1 MADHFESTYQKVGTF
16 RVVNGQK
23 QGGNVATYFCLADGT
38 VVHAVAG
45 VVNAKQFLQ
54 EARWAVDIRKL
65 AITQSGGDVGR
76 YRAVL
81 RKGHLERLAAENGVQ
96 YQANALPRITPY
108 GPAVPS
114 VAAIRQPQARGVGQ
128 AGQVN
133 TLLAFYPLPKLDQ
146 LYPIVFEQVL
156 GEKLSTLPVLTK

>member
-1 MADHFESTYQKVGTF
+1 VADHFESTYQKVGTF

-38 VVHAVAG
+38 VVHAIAG
-45 VVNAKQFLQ
+45 VVGAQRFLQ

-65 AITQSGGDVGR
+65 AITQATGDSTK
-76 YRAVL
+76 YRSTL
-81 RKGHLERLAAENGVQ
+81 RKGHLERLQAETGV
-96 YQANALPRITPY
+96 NLPVTALPRITQAAP
-108 GPAVPS
+108 VPN
-114 VAAIRQPQARGVGQ
+114 VAAIRQPQTHRIGQ

-133 TLLAFYPLPKLDQ
+133 ALLAYYPLPKLEQ
-146 LYPIVFEQVL
+146 LYPIVFEQIL